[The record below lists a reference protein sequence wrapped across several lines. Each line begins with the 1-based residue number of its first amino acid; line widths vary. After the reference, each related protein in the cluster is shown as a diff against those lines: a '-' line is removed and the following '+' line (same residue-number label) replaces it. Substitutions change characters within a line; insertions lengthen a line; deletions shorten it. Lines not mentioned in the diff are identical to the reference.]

1 MTYIKFSLFS
11 LDTVSFVNTLFEI
24 LQNNSYIPAP
34 PTPTTPLPEPP
45 KPSIPPEPP
54 KPSNPP
60 APPKPSNP
68 PAPPKPVAKRL
79 LSTEESLRP
88 QAAEVNC
95 SIRIGNCG

>member
-11 LDTVSFVNTLFEI
+11 LDTVSFVNTLFEV

-45 KPSIPPEPP
+45 KPSIPPE
-54 KPSNPP
+54 
-60 APPKPSNP
+60 PPKPSNP